1 MKDGFWKPAVNPFER
16 IAGVE
21 ALSWGL
27 AAMVVS
33 TVMSCFSGWH
43 YHGMLHFG
51 PAPNNEWWVYA
62 AEHLTVWLVPAVVF
76 YIGGRILSSS
86 RIRVSDVFGTTAFAQ
101 IPLMLTGMVSLL
113 PPMQALNGLTEAD
126 AMQAVTQ
133 PWFVAAMSLS
143 VLVVAAVVMNVVWMY
158 NALKVSCNLSGYRLR
173 VFFVVAYI
181 GCDVACRYMIGS
193 LY

>member
-1 MKDGFWKPAVNPFER
+1 MKNRFWTLAVNPFER
-16 IAGVE
+16 IAGMK
-21 ALSWGL
+21 ALLWGV

-33 TVMSCFSGWH
+33 TVISCLSGWH

-62 AEHLTVWLVPAVVF
+62 VEHMIVWLVPAVVF
-76 YIGGRILSSS
+76 YVGGRTMSSS

-101 IPLMLTGMVSLL
+101 IPLLLMGMVSLL
-113 PPMQALNGLTEAD
+113 PPMQALNGLTEAN

-133 PWFVAAMSLS
+133 PWFVAAMFLSL
-143 VLVVAAVVMNVVWMY
+143 LVIVAVVMNVVWMY

-173 VFFVVAYI
+173 VFFIVAYI
-181 GCDVACRYMIGS
+181 GCDVACRYMIGA

>member
-1 MKDGFWKPAVNPFER
+1 MKNGFYRLAINPFER

-33 TVMSCFSGWH
+33 TLMSCFSGWH

-51 PAPNNEWWVYA
+51 PAPNDEWWVYA
-62 AEHLTVWLVPAVVF
+62 TEHLTVWLVPAVVF

-101 IPLMLTGMVSLL
+101 IPLILLGIVSFL
-113 PPMQALNGLTEAD
+113 PPMQALNGLTEENALQ
-126 AMQAVTQ
+126 AMTQ
-133 PWFVAAMSLS
+133 PWFVAAMFLS
-143 VLVVAAVVMNVVWMY
+143 VFVIVAIVMSVVWMY
-158 NALKVSCNLSGYRLR
+158 NALKVSCNLNGYRLKL
-173 VFFVVAYI
+173 FFIVAYI
-181 GCDVACRYMIGS
+181 GSDVACRYIIGT